1 VIPLKTLSGPLLGVL
16 TFYLLRDLPPMSHG
30 SAAILGITIWMLCW
44 WIFEVVPLAVTAF
57 LPLITF
63 PLLGIA
69 SFKDT
74 AAHYTSEVIFLFLGG
89 FFLSA
94 AVEKWNLHLWF
105 SQHIVKWGARS
116 PTRMLSAFMI
126 ATTFIS
132 MWISNTAATLIM
144 LPLVKSILRHSSGE
158 KQKSL
163 FSKALLLGVA
173 FAASIG
179 GLGTPIGSPP
189 NAILFAYMK
198 KDPSIYGQVSFLGWT
213 VVAFPLTLIALG
225 LLLAVFKFLYFPK
238 KENDKFLESLQNSTA
253 FLQSIKWTPTMTRVA
268 IVFGFMTSFWL
279 LAPIF
284 KLNLLTDA
292 WISIVGGLTLFLIP
306 SGVNAADKPQ
316 KRLLDSDDF
325 DKQPWNIL
333 ILFGGGLALSE
344 GMAKSGILKLVSEYS
359 TTISHWPLFLI
370 IFVSVCA
377 LILLTEIG
385 SNTAIA
391 AIFIPLAGAMATSLN
406 VPQASLLF
414 AVTAAGS
421 LSFMLPMATPPNA
434 IVFSL
439 GHFKLNEM
447 IKVGAVLDLL
457 FALLITAYCYFLL
470 PWLAE
475 ISGFGTP
482 I

>member
-1 VIPLKTLSGPLLGVL
+1 MKLLKTISGPFLCLA
-16 TFYLLRDLPPMSHG
+16 TFYFLKALPPFSTG

-57 LPLITF
+57 VPLITF

-69 SFKDT
+69 SFKET

-105 SQHIVKWGARS
+105 SQHFVKWGARS

-126 ATTFIS
+126 STAFIS

-144 LPLVKSILRHSSGE
+144 LPLVKSVLRHTSSE
-158 KQKSL
+158 KTKSL

-198 KDPSIYGQVSFLGWT
+198 KDPSVYGEVSFLGWT
-213 VVAFPLTLIALG
+213 VVALPLTVMALG
-225 LLLAVFKFLYFPK
+225 MLLVIFKFLYFPK
-238 KENDKFLESLQNSTA
+238 KENDS
-253 FLQSIKWTPTMTRVA
+253 FLQSLKYSTSFLKPVNWTSTMTRVA
-268 IVFGFMTSFWL
+268 LVFGFMTLFWL
-279 LAPIF
+279 VAPLF
-284 KLNLLTDA
+284 KLHLLTDA
-292 WISIVGGLTLFLIP
+292 WISIAGGLALFLIL
-306 SGVNAADKPQ
+306 SGENAPDKPQ
-316 KRLLDSDDF
+316 KHLLNADDF
-325 DKQPWNIL
+325 DRQPWNIL

-359 TTISHWPLFLI
+359 NSINGWPLFLI
-370 IFVSVCA
+370 IFVSVSA

-391 AIFIPLAGAMATSLN
+391 AIFIPLAGALASSLN
-406 VPQASLLF
+406 VPQVSLLF
-414 AVTAAGS
+414 AVTASAS

-439 GHFKLNEM
+439 GHFKLREM
-447 IKVGAVLDLL
+447 IQVGAFLDIL

-470 PWLAE
+470 PWLAL
-475 ISGFGTP
+475 ISGFGKS